1 MKKIIFVISFI
12 FLVYFS
18 FVEYNFLTDTKDN
31 KLRKFT
37 TDWCSMFPDWKWREC
52 CVEHDR
58 AYWKGWTSE
67 DRKKVDLELEKCV
80 SWKWYKTIWFLMRLW
95 VRVWW
100 NPYLPTSFRW
110 AYGWEKFKWY
120 DK

>member
-1 MKKIIFVISFI
+1 LK
-12 FLVYFS
+12 
-18 FVEYNFLTDTKDN
+18 
-31 KLRKFT
+31 
-37 TDWCSMFPDWKWREC
+37 
-52 CVEHDR
+52 
-58 AYWKGWTSE
+58 
-67 DRKKVDLELEKCV
+67 LEKCV
-80 SWKWYKTIWFLMRLW
+80 AGKWYKIIWFLMRLW